1 MIATSIS
8 PIDTIDETAAVAT
21 RAEQLRQMEARLEKG
36 WTLLEG
42 GRGSAEEIARWETR
56 WIRLLRQYEAL
67 HDAAA

>member
-1 MIATSIS
+1 MVATLIS
-8 PIDTIDETAAVAT
+8 PTDTMDETLAVAT

-42 GRGSAEEIARWETR
+42 GRGSAEELARWETS
-56 WIRLLRQYEAL
+56 WLRLLRQYEAL